1 MNNKWANAHLFCFLK
16 IVLYICDKI
25 IKVQNKM
32 IKVQNEIID
41 VKRFPDGTQ
50 MLLDFDASVLYRPS
64 PIKIVWCYES
74 DDEAL
79 TLMYLKRHIDNNYL
93 PAHKANVEL
102 IMPYLPNARM
112 DRVKSDAEIFTLK
125 HFCWFINSL
134 CFDKVHIM
142 DPHSIVSE
150 ALINNVRVLKP
161 YLIIDDAINKMR
173 SLNDFEVDKQQIN
186 LVRELVIYFPD
197 DGAYKR
203 YKDAPCFKNFNCIYG
218 KKERDWETG
227 KILGIEIYDKNGS
240 KLTNELENCDVL
252 MVDDIISYGGTL
264 AYSAD
269 KLKEMGAAHISAYA
283 THVENSVLDE
293 EKGTLLKRYNDKII
307 DTVYTTNSIYHGNHP
322 MVEVIHKF

>member
-1 MNNKWANAHLFCFLK
+1 MITINGIE
-16 IVLYICDKI
+16 IVRKT
-25 IKVQNKM
+25 
-32 IKVQNEIID
+32 
-41 VKRFPDGTQ
+41 FPDGSLC
-50 MLLDFDASVLYRPS
+50 LLDLNNSLLNPNKNYE
-64 PIKIVWCYES
+64 IVWLYEGDYEIFMLICIVKHLRS
-74 DDEAL
+74 KMYNNVSFNL
-79 TLMYLKRHIDNNYL
+79 T
-93 PAHKANVEL
+93 
-102 IMPYLPNARM
+102 MPYVVNSRL
-112 DRVKSDAEIFTLK
+112 DRTHSDNEVFTLK
-125 HFCWFINSL
+125 YFAEIINDL
-134 CFDKVHIM
+134 KFNKVVIV

-150 ALINNVRVLKP
+150 ALIDNVCVLRP
-161 YLIIDDAINKMR
+161 SNIISNVIDTMR
-173 SLNDFEVDKQQIN
+173 SLNEFK
-186 LVRELVIYFPD
+186 RELVIYFPD

-203 YKDAPCFKNFNCIYG
+203 YKDMPCFKNFNCIYG

-269 KLKEMGAAHISAYA
+269 KLKEMGATHISAYA

-293 EKGTLLKRYNDKII
+293 EKGTLLKRYKDKII

>member
-1 MNNKWANAHLFCFLK
+1 MITINGIE
-16 IVLYICDKI
+16 IVRKT
-25 IKVQNKM
+25 
-32 IKVQNEIID
+32 
-41 VKRFPDGTQ
+41 FPDGSLC
-50 MLLDFDASVLYRPS
+50 LLDLDNSLLYPN
-64 PIKIVWCYES
+64 KNYEIVWLYEGDYEIFMLICIVKHLRS
-74 DDEAL
+74 KMYNNVDFNL
-79 TLMYLKRHIDNNYL
+79 T
-93 PAHKANVEL
+93 
-102 IMPYLPNARM
+102 MPYVVNGRL
-112 DRVKSDAEIFTLK
+112 DRTHSDNEVFTLK
-125 HFCWFINSL
+125 YFTEIINTL
-134 CFDKVHIM
+134 NFNKVVIV

-150 ALINNVRVLKP
+150 ALIDNVCVLRP
-161 YLIIDDAINKMR
+161 SNIISNVIDKMR
-173 SLNDFEVDKQQIN
+173 SLNDFEADKQCIN

>member
-1 MNNKWANAHLFCFLK
+1 
-16 IVLYICDKI
+16 
-25 IKVQNKM
+25 M
-32 IKVQNEIID
+32 IKIQDKIID

-50 MLLDFDASVLYRPS
+50 MLLDFDAGVLYRPS

-102 IMPYLPNARM
+102 IMPYLPNSRM
-112 DRVKSDAEIFTLK
+112 DRVKSDTEIFTLK

-150 ALINNVRVLKP
+150 ALIDNVRVLKP
-161 YLIIDDAINKMR
+161 YLIIDDAISRMR
-173 SLNDFEVDKQQIN
+173 SLDDFK
-186 LVRELVIYFPD
+186 RELVIYFPD

-203 YKDAPCFKNFNCIYG
+203 YKDMPCFKDFNCIYG

-269 KLKEMGAAHISAYA
+269 KLKEMGVTHISAYA

-293 EKGTLLKRYNDKII
+293 EKGTLLKRYKDKIV

-322 MVEVIHKF
+322 MVEVIYKF

>member
-1 MNNKWANAHLFCFLK
+1 MITVNGIE
-16 IVLYICDKI
+16 IVRKT
-25 IKVQNKM
+25 
-32 IKVQNEIID
+32 
-41 VKRFPDGTQ
+41 FPDGSLC
-50 MLLDFDASVLYRPS
+50 LLDLDNSLLYPN
-64 PIKIVWCYES
+64 KNYEIVWLYEGDYEIFMLICIVKHLRS
-74 DDEAL
+74 KMYNNASFNL
-79 TLMYLKRHIDNNYL
+79 T
-93 PAHKANVEL
+93 
-102 IMPYLPNARM
+102 MPYVVNSRL
-112 DRVKSDAEIFTLK
+112 DRTHSDNEVFTLK
-125 HFCWFINSL
+125 YFAEIINDL
-134 CFDKVHIM
+134 KFNKVVIV
-142 DPHSIVSE
+142 DLYSIVSE
-150 ALINNVRVLKP
+150 ALIDNVCVLRP
-161 YLIIDDAINKMR
+161 SNIISNAIDKMLSLDDFK
-173 SLNDFEVDKQQIN
+173 
-186 LVRELVIYFPD
+186 RELVIYFPD

-293 EKGTLLKRYNDKII
+293 EKGTLLKRYKDKII

>member
-1 MNNKWANAHLFCFLK
+1 M
-16 IVLYICDKI
+16 YICDK
-25 IKVQNKM
+25 M
-32 IKVQNEIID
+32 IKIQDKIID

-50 MLLDFDASVLYRPS
+50 MLLDFDDGVLHRTV
-64 PIKIVWCYES
+64 PIMIVWCYES

-79 TLMYLKRHIDNNYL
+79 TLMYLKRHLDNNYK
-93 PAHKANVEL
+93 PGHRANVEL
-102 IMPYLPNARM
+102 FMPYVPNARM
-112 DRVKSDAEIFTLK
+112 DRVKSDTEIFTLK
-125 HFCWFINSL
+125 YFCWFINSL
-134 CFDKVHIM
+134 GFDKVHIV

-150 ALINNVRVLKP
+150 ALIDNVCVLRP
-161 YLIIDDAINKMR
+161 SDIISKVIGKMR
-173 SLNDFEVDKQQIN
+173 SLNDFEIDKQCIN
-186 LVRELVIYFPD
+186 PVRELVIYFPD

-203 YKDAPCFKNFNCIYG
+203 YKDLPCFKNFNCIYG

-240 KLTNELENCDVL
+240 KLTNEIENCNVL

>member
-1 MNNKWANAHLFCFLK
+1 MITINGIE
-16 IVLYICDKI
+16 IVRKT
-25 IKVQNKM
+25 
-32 IKVQNEIID
+32 
-41 VKRFPDGTQ
+41 FPDGSLC
-50 MLLDFDASVLYRPS
+50 LLDLNNSLLNPNKNYE
-64 PIKIVWCYES
+64 IVWLYEGDYEIFMLICIVKHLRS
-74 DDEAL
+74 KMYNNVSFNL
-79 TLMYLKRHIDNNYL
+79 T
-93 PAHKANVEL
+93 
-102 IMPYLPNARM
+102 MPYVVNSRL
-112 DRVKSDAEIFTLK
+112 DRTHSDNEVFTLK
-125 HFCWFINSL
+125 YFADIINDL
-134 CFDKVHIM
+134 KFNKVVIV

-150 ALINNVRVLKP
+150 ALIDNVCVLRP
-161 YLIIDDAINKMR
+161 SNIISNVIDKMR
-173 SLNDFEVDKQQIN
+173 SLNDFEVGKQYIN

-203 YKDAPCFKNFNCIYG
+203 YKDLPCFKNFNCIYG

-227 KILGIEIYDKNGS
+227 KILGIEIYDKNGF

-322 MVEVIHKF
+322 MVEVIHRF

>member
-1 MNNKWANAHLFCFLK
+1 MGKCSLILFFKKLFCIFAARRLK
-16 IVLYICDKI
+16 FCS
-25 IKVQNKM
+25 NM
-32 IKVQNEIID
+32 IKIQDKIID

-50 MLLDFDASVLYRPS
+50 MLLDFDAGVLYRPS

-102 IMPYLPNARM
+102 IMPYLPNSRM
-112 DRVKSDAEIFTLK
+112 DRVKSDTEIFTLK

-150 ALINNVRVLKP
+150 ALIDNVRVLKP
-161 YLIIDDAINKMR
+161 YLIIDDAISRMR
-173 SLNDFEVDKQQIN
+173 SLDDFK
-186 LVRELVIYFPD
+186 RELVIYFPD

-203 YKDAPCFKNFNCIYG
+203 YKDMPCFKDFNCIYG

-293 EKGTLLKRYNDKII
+293 EKGTLLKRYKDKIV

-322 MVEVIHKF
+322 MVEVIYKF

>member
-1 MNNKWANAHLFCFLK
+1 MITVNGIE
-16 IVLYICDKI
+16 IVRKT
-25 IKVQNKM
+25 
-32 IKVQNEIID
+32 
-41 VKRFPDGTQ
+41 FPDGSLC
-50 MLLDFDASVLYRPS
+50 LLDLDNSLLNPNKNYE
-64 PIKIVWCYES
+64 IVWLYEGDYEIFMLICIVKHLRS
-74 DDEAL
+74 KMYNNVSFNL
-79 TLMYLKRHIDNNYL
+79 T
-93 PAHKANVEL
+93 
-102 IMPYLPNARM
+102 MPYVVNSRL
-112 DRVKSDAEIFTLK
+112 DRTHSDNEVFTLK
-125 HFCWFINSL
+125 YFAEIINDL
-134 CFDKVHIM
+134 KFNKVVIV

-150 ALINNVRVLKP
+150 ALIDNVCVLRPSNIINNV
-161 YLIIDDAINKMR
+161 IDTMR
-173 SLNDFEVDKQQIN
+173 SLNEFK
-186 LVRELVIYFPD
+186 RELVIYFPD

-203 YKDAPCFKNFNCIYG
+203 YKDMPCFKDFNCIYG

-269 KLKEMGAAHISAYA
+269 KLKEMGATHISAYA

-293 EKGTLLKRYNDKII
+293 EKGTLLKRYKDKII

>member
-1 MNNKWANAHLFCFLK
+1 MLTYLFFKKLFCIFAARRLK
-16 IVLYICDKI
+16 FCS
-25 IKVQNKM
+25 NM
-32 IKVQNEIID
+32 IKIQDKIID

-50 MLLDFDASVLYRPS
+50 MLLDFDDGVLHS
-64 PIKIVWCYES
+64 TVPIMIVWCYES

-79 TLMYLKRHIDNNYL
+79 TLMYLKKHLDNNYK
-93 PAHKANVEL
+93 PGDRANVEL
-102 IMPYLPNARM
+102 FMPYVPNARM
-112 DRVKSDAEIFTLK
+112 DRVKSDTEIFTLK
-125 HFCWFINSL
+125 YFCWFINSL
-134 CFDKVHIM
+134 GFDKVHIV

-150 ALINNVRVLKP
+150 ALIDNVCVLRP
-161 YLIIDDAINKMR
+161 SYIISKAIGKML
-173 SLNDFEVDKQQIN
+173 SLNDFEIDKQCIN
-186 LVRELVIYFPD
+186 LVRKLVIYFPD

-203 YKDAPCFKNFNCIYG
+203 YKDLPCFKNFNCIYG

-227 KILGIEIYDKNGS
+227 KILGIEIYAKNGS
-240 KLTNELENCDVL
+240 KLTNELENCNVL